1 MAKDCFEIKWPDF
14 TLPTITR
21 EQLDRLMNGDFSVSN
36 NKTESEDKGTEEWVW
51 ITGYKGTDKDMKCR
65 DYQFE
70 LGKQFDMPEDEVVE
84 LCRSGFHMCQNLKN
98 VFNYYDIGNGNRFF
112 EVKALVR
119 RYNKNGFYT
128 YEHREDKMTSKSIT
142 FVRELT
148 ADEIFKAVEE
158 DYRFTENWTTK
169 QKELALKTDIHNVL
183 NHIKTEELV
192 NLGYSEAFATFVVG
206 KDAENIARTMASMAD
221 VSMDVKALTIAMSMF
236 R

>member
-1 MAKDCFEIKWPDF
+1 MAKDTFNINWPKI
-14 TLPTITR
+14 TMPTISAEDLNR
-21 EQLDRLMNGDFSVSN
+21 IFLDGFNT
-36 NKTESEDKGTEEWVW
+36 KPEDKGAEEWVW

-70 LGKQFDMPEDEVVE
+70 IGKQFDMPEGENIE

-119 RYNKNGFYT
+119 RYNKNGCYT
-128 YEHREDKMTSKSIT
+128 YEHRGDKMTSKSIT

-148 ADEIFKAVEE
+148 ADEIFKVVVEK
-158 DYRFTENWTTK
+158 YRFTEKWTTE
-169 QKELALKTDIHNVL
+169 QKELALKTSL
-183 NHIKTEELV
+183 NMALEKIKTEELV

-206 KDAENIARTMASMAD
+206 KGADNIARTMASMPD
-221 VSMDVKALTIAMSMF
+221 VSMNVKALTVAMSMF

>member
-1 MAKDCFEIKWPDF
+1 MASFNFDITVPYYSHSLKDLEKAF
-14 TLPTITR
+14 LGIT
-21 EQLDRLMNGDFSVSN
+21 ET
-36 NKTESEDKGTEEWVW
+36 KPEDKGTEEWVW

-119 RYNKNGFYT
+119 RYNKNGYYT

-148 ADEIFKAVEE
+148 ADEIFKAVGEI
-158 DYRFTENWTTK
+158 YHYTEKWTTE
-169 QKELALKTDIHNVL
+169 QKELALKTCLGHVL
-183 NHIKTEELV
+183 EVIRTKELV
-192 NLGYSEAFATFVVG
+192 DLGYSEVFAAFVVG
-206 KDAENIARTMASMAD
+206 KGADDIARVMGSMPD
-221 VSMDVKALTIAMSMF
+221 VSMDVKALIIAMKMF